1 MGYNCTG
8 IGKDEKPSKENK
20 WAVGGG
26 GTSQS
31 QVHATRQKLKTGT
44 NSKVICQGFKKN
56 IQKYSVAGNRTRVSW
71 VKARYPNRWTTT
83 DLCFTCS
90 KIQCYCILYKSLFFF
105 GGKPTISLLNIDKYW
120 CINWWRY
127 KLVLDDQYL

>member
-31 QVHATRQKLKTGT
+31 QVHATRQKLKTT
-44 NSKVICQGFKKN
+44 NSKVICQGFKKIYKN
-56 IQKYSVAGNRTRVSW
+56 IPLPGIEPGSPGWKPDILTAGRQRICVLLVQKFNLIAYS
-71 VKARYPNRWTTT
+71 
-83 DLCFTCS
+83 
-90 KIQCYCILYKSLFFF
+90 ISLFFF

-127 KLVLDDQYL
+127 KLVLDDLYL